1 MRHTNFP
8 GIADFND
15 RLGEVRIPEVG
26 ADAGDDGEDF
36 TDETGAR
43 GYVDGALGFVDAL
56 GEIDNFAVG
65 IRCQDSIDCWAIV
78 MLI

>member
-15 RLGEVRIPEVG
+15 GLGEVRVPEVG
-26 ADAGDDGEDF
+26 ADAADDREGF

-43 GYVDGALGFVDAL
+43 GYVDGALGFIDAL
-56 GEIDNFAVG
+56 GEIDNFAIG
-65 IRCQDSIDCWAIV
+65 IRCQDSID
-78 MLI
+78 